1 VIILL
6 LTMQSEKRYTI
17 LKWITAGILSI
28 HLIARLVF
36 PTPNILI
43 DLIGFNIDLT
53 GDASESLRRADLAM
67 YEAKRSKSGVLL
79 WELGRK
85 I

>member
-1 VIILL
+1 MVILL

-17 LKWITAGILSI
+17 LKWITAGILII
-28 HLIARLVF
+28 HLGARLVF
-36 PTPNILI
+36 PTPNIL
-43 DLIGFNIDLT
+43 IDLT